1 MTIHFDAH
9 TEHVSPPVPASAPV
23 RVRKV
28 GGRIGAVVEGVRL
41 GGDLDA
47 DVVAQVR
54 AALLEHKVLFFRGQH
69 HLDDE
74 HQIAFAELLGPLTTA
89 HPTVNT
95 GSARVLSVKA
105 NRGMA
110 ANSWHTDVTFVDR
123 VPAISVL
130 RGVTLPAYGGTTNWA
145 NTVTAYEA
153 LPAPLKALVDSL
165 WAVHTNAYDYAR
177 DTESGGE
184 DADSDFSRQEFES
197 IHYETEHPVVR
208 VHPETGERSLVL
220 GHFVKK
226 FVGLNSSESS
236 ALFKVLQDRV
246 TKLENTVRWT
256 WEHGDVAMWDN
267 RATQHYAV
275 ADFDDQPREM
285 RRITVAGDVP
295 VSVDG
300 RSSVVVSGNAD
311 HFSSIDHLIT

>member
-1 MTIHFDAH
+1 MTIQLPQRTDLEV
-9 TEHVSPPVPASAPV
+9 T
-23 RVRKV
+23 KV
-28 GGRIGAVVEGVRL
+28 GGRIGAVVGGIRL
-41 GGDLDA
+41 DGDIDPETLA
-47 DVVAQVR
+47 R
-54 AALLEHKVLFFRGQH
+54 LRSALLEHKVLFLRGQH
-69 HLDDE
+69 HLDDDQ
-74 HQIAFAELLGPLTTA
+74 QIAFAELLGPLTTA

-105 NRGMA
+105 TRGMA

-123 VPAISVL
+123 VPAISIL

-145 NTVTAYEA
+145 NTVTAYEG
-153 LPAPLKALVDSL
+153 LPAPLKALVENL

-177 DTESGGE
+177 ETESGEE
-184 DADSDFSRQEFES
+184 DPDSTFSRQEFES

-208 VHPETGERSLVL
+208 VHPETGERALVL

-256 WEHGDVAMWDN
+256 WEPGDVAVWDN

-275 ADFDDQPREM
+275 ADFDTQPREM

-300 RSSVVVSGNAD
+300 RSSIVLQGNAD
-311 HFSSIDHLIT
+311 HYASIDHLIT

>member
-1 MTIHFDAH
+1 MTIQLPQR
-9 TEHVSPPVPASAPV
+9 TEVGV
-23 RVRKV
+23 RPRINKV

-41 GGDLDA
+41 GNDLDA
-47 DVVAQVR
+47 ATVAEVR

-69 HLDDE
+69 HLDDDG
-74 HQIAFAELLGPLTTA
+74 QIAFAELLGPLTTA

-105 NRGMA
+105 TRGMA

-130 RGVTLPAYGGTTNWA
+130 RAVTLPAYGGTTNWA
-145 NTVTAYEA
+145 NTVTAYDG
-153 LPAPLKALVDSL
+153 LPTPLKALVDRL
-165 WAVHTNAYDYAR
+165 WALHTNAYDYAR
-177 DTESGGE
+177 DTESGE
-184 DADSDFSRQEFES
+184 DDDDSNFTREEFES

-256 WEHGDVAMWDN
+256 WEPGDVAMWDN

-275 ADFDDQPREM
+275 ADFDTQPREM

-300 RSSVVVSGNAD
+300 RSSIVREGNAD
-311 HFSSIDHLIT
+311 HYAAIDHLIT